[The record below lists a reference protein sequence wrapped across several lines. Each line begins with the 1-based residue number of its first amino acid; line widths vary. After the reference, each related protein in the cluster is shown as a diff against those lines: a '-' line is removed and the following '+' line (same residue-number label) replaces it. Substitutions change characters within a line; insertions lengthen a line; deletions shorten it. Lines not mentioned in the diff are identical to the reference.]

1 MPEIWFP
8 YGPVEVA
15 ISLKVEN
22 LFEHIESKYS
32 PMSEESIGQ
41 VIAGVD
47 TNEKTCILLPN
58 PSKVSIEIVRRLL
71 HEFMSKNISLDTINL
86 VSEKQYLSHIR
97 KSLSEVP
104 VKVSESESPTEVS
117 GKIDNIDI
125 KLPRL
130 FNASDKRIIITD
142 SGFDPL
148 FGYAGGPSTLVR
160 YLKGPLMAEAFKRR
174 DSDIPQPGTETNPYR
189 FAKEI
194 AGSISNLLSIEV
206 ISDGNGIS
214 SLFSGNIID
223 AQTASSKTL
232 RECSYVSGSDDLR
245 AVIVSAGGLDFDLTL
260 SRSLRAL
267 YNVMDGVKEK
277 GYVGLVAECSGGL
290 GSEALKMFVSGRL
303 DMASIRKEDYVDG
316 LEDLVYLK
324 EAQKRYNLMLV
335 SILPTYYVEMK
346 LGLRQFK
353 KAGDAFSH
361 ILSSSG
367 AKTKVSII
375 SNGSLTLLAKASS
388 SQINV

>member
-15 ISLKVEN
+15 INLKVEN

-32 PMSEESIGQ
+32 PMSEESITQ
-41 VIAGVD
+41 IISTVD
-47 TNEKTCILLPN
+47 ANDKTCILLPN
-58 PSKVSIEIVRRLL
+58 PSNGSIEIVRRLL
-71 HEFMSKNISLDTINL
+71 LEFKSKNISLDTINL

-97 KSLSEVP
+97 KTLSEVS
-104 VKVSESESPTEVS
+104 VKVSESESPTEVC

-130 FNASDKRIIITD
+130 FNVSDKRIIVTN

-148 FGYAGGPSTLVR
+148 FGYASGPSTLVR
-160 YLKGPLMAEAFKRR
+160 SLGGPLMAEAFKRR
-174 DSDIPQPGTETNPYR
+174 DSDIPQPGTDTNPYK

-194 AGSISNLLSIEV
+194 AARISNLQSIEV
-206 ISDGNGIS
+206 ISDGSGIS
-214 SLFSGNIID
+214 SLFSGNILD
-223 AQTASSKTL
+223 AQMASTKTL
-232 RECSYVSGSDDLR
+232 SECSSVSGSDELR
-245 AVIVSAGGLDFDLTL
+245 AVIVSAGGLDFDFTL
-260 SRSLRAL
+260 SKSLRAL

-277 GYVGLVAECSGGL
+277 GYVALVTECSGGL
-290 GSEALKMFVSGRL
+290 GSDALRMFVSGRL
-303 DMASIRKEDYVDG
+303 DMTSLRKEDYVDG

-324 EAQKRYNLMLV
+324 TAQKKYNLMLV
-335 SILPTYYVEMK
+335 SILPTYYAETK

-367 AKTKVSII
+367 SKTKVLII
-375 SNGSLTLLAKASS
+375 SNGSLTLLAKAPS
-388 SQINV
+388 SQT

>member
-15 ISLKVEN
+15 INLKVEN

-32 PMSEESIGQ
+32 PMSEESITQ
-41 VIAGVD
+41 IISTVD
-47 TNEKTCILLPN
+47 ANDKTCILLPN
-58 PSKVSIEIVRRLL
+58 PSNGSIEIVRRLL
-71 HEFMSKNISLDTINL
+71 LEFKSKNISLDTINL

-97 KSLSEVP
+97 KTLSEVS
-104 VKVSESESPTEVS
+104 VKVSESESPTEVC

-130 FNASDKRIIITD
+130 FNASDNRIIVTN

-148 FGYAGGPSTLVR
+148 FGYASGPSTLVR
-160 YLKGPLMAEAFKRR
+160 SLGGPLMAEAFKRR
-174 DSDIPQPGTETNPYR
+174 DSDIPQPGTDTNPYK

-194 AGSISNLLSIEV
+194 AARISNLQSIEV
-206 ISDGNGIS
+206 ISDGSGIS
-214 SLFSGNIID
+214 SLFSGNILD
-223 AQTASSKTL
+223 AQMASTKTL
-232 RECSYVSGSDDLR
+232 SECSSVSGSDELR
-245 AVIVSAGGLDFDLTL
+245 AVIVSAGGLDFDFTL
-260 SRSLRAL
+260 SKSLRAL

-277 GYVGLVAECSGGL
+277 GYVALVAECSGGL
-290 GSEALKMFVSGRL
+290 GSDALRMFVSGRL
-303 DMASIRKEDYVDG
+303 DMTSLRKEDYVDG

-324 EAQKRYNLMLV
+324 TAQKKYNLMLV
-335 SILPTYYVEMK
+335 SILPTYYAETK

-367 AKTKVSII
+367 SKTKVLII
-375 SNGSLTLLAKASS
+375 SNGSLTLLAKAPS
-388 SQINV
+388 SQT